1 MSVCPKTGEEFN
13 VANQYNPKWNPHY
26 DFKNPANLA
35 EIEKMAKYDAAFA
48 AVYKGAKTDDLEGD
62 KVFLQECENAAFD
75 KEYKKHFDVVY
86 AIDADETSDAF
97 KTSRAF
103 MNAYTKK
110 NEYEIGK
117 EVPSDWGLNKVIGVV
132 SENGE
137 DVVKKEI
144 TVFANNMLSLQS
156 HNGRREEWEV
166 QNGTLSL
173 IMDGDLYDVSDDGVF
188 KVTGGKKE
196 QITDP
201 NVAVKNGDHWTMI
214 LQPGSAHCMINR
226 SNDDVTVVE
235 VQREICREADNK
247 RFADQCRDKS
257 PRAILPLTSEVLFKS
272 AKIYWDVETEIAS
285 KPELRAKGWKASF
298 TPNCAVA

>member
-62 KVFLQECENAAFD
+62 KVFLQECETTALGG
-75 KEYKKHFDVVY
+75 KKGYDVGV
-86 AIDADETSDAF
+86 
-97 KTSRAF
+97 
-103 MNAYTKK
+103 
-110 NEYEIGK
+110 
-117 EVPSDWGLNKVIGVV
+117 EVNSAWGRNKVIGVA

-201 NVAVKNGDHWTMI
+201 NVAVKNGSHWTMI

>member
-1 MSVCPKTGEEFN
+1 MSVCPENKKDFD
-13 VANQYNPKWNPHY
+13 VSSQYNPQWNPHY
-26 DFKNPANLA
+26 DFENPANRA

-48 AVYKGAKTDDLEGD
+48 AVYKGAKTDDLAGA
-62 KVFLQECENAAFD
+62 KAFLQECESKALGG
-75 KEYKKHFDVVY
+75 KIGYDVGV
-86 AIDADETSDAF
+86 
-97 KTSRAF
+97 
-103 MNAYTKK
+103 
-110 NEYEIGK
+110 
-117 EVPSDWGLNKVIGVV
+117 EVGSAWGRNKVIGAA

-137 DVVKKEI
+137 DVVTKEI

-196 QITDP
+196 QVTDP
-201 NVAVKNGDHWTMI
+201 EVARKGENGHWTMV

-226 SNDDVTVVE
+226 SDEDVTVVE
-235 VQREICREADNK
+235 VQRGICREADNK

-272 AKIYWDVETEIAS
+272 AQIYWGVENEIAS
-285 KPELRAKGWKASF
+285 KPELKAQGWKASYV
-298 TPNCAVA
+298 PAAA